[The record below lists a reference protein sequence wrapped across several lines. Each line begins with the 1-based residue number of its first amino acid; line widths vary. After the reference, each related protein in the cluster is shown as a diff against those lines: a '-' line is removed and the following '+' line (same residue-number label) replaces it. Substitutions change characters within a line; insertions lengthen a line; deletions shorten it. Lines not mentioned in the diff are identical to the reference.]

1 MAEININPA
10 EMVAKQE
17 KRANPRVEELKA
29 SLRLLYKNRLALVGL
44 IIVAIYYFIMVLDFA
59 YPPWLGVPNLNS
71 IYVFTRTYGIVQTPI
86 SPFVLSNG
94 LPYILGGT
102 QYNIAL
108 LPAMLGAL
116 RFDLGVSTL
125 VVAIGAA
132 VGITVGT
139 VSAYL
144 GGVVDEII
152 MRVTDIFFSIPFLV
166 LAVAV
171 TALVAHGAGGGLN
184 GLILAL
190 IIVWWPI
197 YARLSRSLALSTKSL
212 NFVEAARAA
221 GSSKARNIFVHIMP
235 NVLSPAFVQM
245 SLDIGSVVLIFAT
258 LFFLG
263 VIPISALS
271 APPELGVL
279 INYSVGQAGYASN
292 LFFLGFWW
300 TFLFPGLFL
309 LVFTVAAN
317 LLGDGLRDILD
328 PKLRR

>member
-1 MAEININPA
+1 M
-10 EMVAKQE
+10 K
-17 KRANPRVEELKA
+17 
-29 SLRLLYKNRLALVGL
+29 STLRLLYKNKLALVGL
-44 IIVAIYYFIMVLDFA
+44 VIVAFYYFIMVLDFA
-59 YPPWLGVPNLNS
+59 YPPWLGVSNLNH
-71 IYVFTRTYGIVQTPI
+71 IYVFTRTFGIVQTPI
-86 SPFVLSNG
+86 SPGFSNG
-94 LPYILGGT
+94 IAYLLGGT

-125 VVAIGAA
+125 VVAIGAT

-144 GGVVDEII
+144 GGAVDEVM

-171 TALVAHGAGGGLN
+171 TALVEKGAGGGMN
-184 GLILAL
+184 GLIIAL

-212 NFVEAARAA
+212 NFVEAAKAA
-221 GSSKARNIFVHIMP
+221 GSSKTRNIFVHVIP

-245 SLDIGSVVLIFAT
+245 SLDIGTVVLIFAT

-263 VIPISALS
+263 IIPISALS

-317 LLGDGLRDILD
+317 LFGDGLRDILD